1 MADPNTPDNALE
13 TPDVL
18 NTLENET
25 APAEAGA
32 LGRIINAAGSV
43 FAFCFV
49 VSMAVLIY
57 EIVLR
62 HLFDAPT
69 LWAHETTTFLCASG
83 FIFGGLFSASRNK
96 HIRVVIIYDYVS
108 SKVKRWLDIGIYIT
122 CAISTGFFSYA
133 AWLVVKRAIFTPGGE
148 LRFETSGSAWN
159 PPTPALLKMFL
170 LAVLVV
176 MTVQFIVFAIA
187 HIRGK
192 ASPNGSGSNGSGS
205 NKASPENA

>member
-1 MADPNTPDNALE
+1 MADPITPDNIPKAPKVLE
-13 TPDVL
+13 S
-18 NTLENET
+18 LENET

-32 LGRIINAAGSV
+32 LGRVINALGSV
-43 FAFCFV
+43 FAFCFA

-69 LWAHETTTFLCASG
+69 LWAHETTTFLCAAG

-96 HIRVVIIYDYVS
+96 HIRVVIFYDYVGP
-108 SKVKRWLDIGIYIT
+108 KVKCWLDIGIYIT
-122 CAISTGFFSYA
+122 CAIATGFFSYA

-170 LAVLVV
+170 LTVLVV
-176 MTVQFIVFAIA
+176 MTIQFIVFAIS
-187 HIRGK
+187 HIR
-192 ASPNGSGSNGSGS
+192 ANTSGDKKSLN
-205 NKASPENA
+205 NA

>member
-1 MADPNTPDNALE
+1 MADPNTPDNVPEISEDPEVLE
-13 TPDVL
+13 
-18 NTLENET
+18 TLENET

-32 LGRIINAAGSV
+32 LGRIINTIGSV

-49 VSMAVLIY
+49 ASMAALIY

-69 LWAHETTTFLCASG
+69 LWAHETTTFLCATG

-96 HIRVVIIYDYVS
+96 HIRVVIFYDYVS
-108 SKVKRWLDIGIYIT
+108 PKVKRCLDIGIYIT

-176 MTVQFIVFAIA
+176 MTIQFIVFAIS
-187 HIRGK
+187 HIRGNAPSDGSDSDK
-192 ASPNGSGSNGSGS
+192 TSP
-205 NKASPENA
+205 KNA